1 MTNEPTNGRHSKL
14 YDHTPDASLP
24 ERVTRSA
31 HEIAEQIKQ
40 HGVSKRVS
48 RSAPVPTSINLGYL
62 TDPLKFDLLETFFST
77 QRGHDIQI
85 QWMLHDLQGLIPPAG
100 NNMTLTKMYTKM
112 NS

>member
-1 MTNEPTNGRHSKL
+1 MTTKPTNGRHSKL

-31 HEIAEQIKQ
+31 HEIAMQIKQ
-40 HGVSKRVS
+40 HGFSKPAI
-48 RSAPVPTSINLGYL
+48 RSAPVPTSIHLGYL
-62 TDPLKFDLLETFFST
+62 TDPLKFDLLEVFFST

-100 NNMTLTKMYTKM
+100 NSFTLFGTK
-112 NS
+112 SL